1 MKYAVADISSSSLS
15 VIIAEQNGDM
25 TEIVGKERESLSLLY
40 YMDDS
45 RLSKRG
51 IEKLVSVL
59 SQMKS
64 RLAEVGVGKCWL
76 IATAA
81 LRHIS
86 NFEEVTDAVRGRTGL
101 VVNLIDGRAEAY
113 CDYIAN
119 LCYSSC
125 EKAVLVDLGGKSM
138 EICGLGENGGMTC
151 FDFGLLDLYEKF
163 ADKIQPDEDEAE
175 DMGKYVKSRFD
186 KADLPKKDAYSTV
199 ILVGQTCG
207 AIYDIYAELTDADS
221 DDGAKTMGRK
231 KFFKLVKRLVGGADR
246 SRLILKTAPEKTH
259 VILPAAVV
267 IKKLLKRFGAENII
281 VSDRGVKEGYLTLVL
296 DGRESGAYYDFAAGS
311 SVGEARSVRAESKS
325 DGKKNG
331 KAPAASRRTPVRRS
345 ETAAP
350 SAPAAP
356 KKRGR
361 PKKAAAETPAAP
373 KKRGRPKKAAAETPA
388 APKKRGRPRK
398 TAEAKSE

>member
-59 SQMKS
+59 SQKKS

-125 EKAVLVDLGGKSM
+125 EKAVLVDLGGNGADFLLTEVMQHVQDVLLFLAEM
-138 EICGLGENGGMTC
+138 EIH
-151 FDFGLLDLYEKF
+151 D
-163 ADKIQPDEDEAE
+163 
-175 DMGKYVKSRFD
+175 
-186 KADLPKKDAYSTV
+186 
-199 ILVGQTCG
+199 
-207 AIYDIYAELTDADS
+207 
-221 DDGAKTMGRK
+221 
-231 KFFKLVKRLVGGADR
+231 
-246 SRLILKTAPEKTH
+246 
-259 VILPAAVV
+259 
-267 IKKLLKRFGAENII
+267 
-281 VSDRGVKEGYLTLVL
+281 
-296 DGRESGAYYDFAAGS
+296 
-311 SVGEARSVRAESKS
+311 
-325 DGKKNG
+325 
-331 KAPAASRRTPVRRS
+331 
-345 ETAAP
+345 
-350 SAPAAP
+350 
-356 KKRGR
+356 
-361 PKKAAAETPAAP
+361 
-373 KKRGRPKKAAAETPA
+373 
-388 APKKRGRPRK
+388 
-398 TAEAKSE
+398 